1 MLLNRVILKYC
12 TEEAGKEA
20 FACARTPRL
29 RLRLHAM
36 HQPSAHPTFTAWKTN
51 TFDPDNDGRC
61 HNVSS
66 SSKKSLFFQQLAI
79 RVVSYYLCP

>member
-29 RLRLHAM
+29 RVY
-36 HQPSAHPTFTAWKTN
+36 T
-51 TFDPDNDGRC
+51 
-61 HNVSS
+61 
-66 SSKKSLFFQQLAI
+66 
-79 RVVSYYLCP
+79 SYTS